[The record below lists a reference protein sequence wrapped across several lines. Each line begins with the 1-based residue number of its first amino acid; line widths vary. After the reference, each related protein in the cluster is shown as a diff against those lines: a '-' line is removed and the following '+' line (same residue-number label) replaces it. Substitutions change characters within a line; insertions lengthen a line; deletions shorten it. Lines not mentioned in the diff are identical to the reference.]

1 MLKALR
7 EAPSA
12 LTTFAPLT
20 IETRDRKAG
29 SASGIALLIHETNFT
44 RGSRKKCLEN
54 LIVAHKK
61 APRETTEGH
70 CKEGKKD
77 AENGGKREQTNN
89 ASKITACQAPQR
101 APFQGNAFACYLSLW
116 PKD

>member
-1 MLKALR
+1 MLKAHRAGPL
-7 EAPSA
+7 A

-29 SASGIALLIHETNFT
+29 SGSEIVWPILVTNFT

-61 APRETTEGH
+61 APRETARGH
-70 CKEGKKD
+70 CKEKKRM
-77 AENGGKREQTNN
+77 REMKT
-89 ASKITACQAPQR
+89 
-101 APFQGNAFACYLSLW
+101 G
-116 PKD
+116 